1 MKNIFLLSALS
12 IAPLVAFANTEADH
26 DHDKK
31 APAAETKPASKTSTH
46 EHKAGDGCCEAEADK
61 GHEHEHGD
69 DIVLTPAVV
78 TQFGL
83 TVEKIAAGKI
93 ARTTIVSG
101 EIAKDESLVKAPAL
115 VVLAKVSDRAAA
127 KFKAGETHLRVA
139 PLGGQSCEAL
149 FHSVTPVTN
158 SAKGFITARFVVENK
173 DAKLEA
179 GAKSEFRLVTSE
191 KEFPLTAPRAAILN
205 VKGKTFVFVE
215 EKPGVYER
223 HPVTMADGDDLR
235 VAVKGIE
242 AGEAVATDSAALLKA
257 LDSAHGHS
265 HGPDGDEHDHDH
277 ADHDHAKH
285 DHADHDHA
293 KHDHAKPATTPAK

>member
-1 MKNIFLLSALS
+1 MKHFIPLAALS
-12 IAPLVAFANTEADH
+12 FAPLVAFANAEADH

-31 APAAETKPASKTSTH
+31 APAAKTASAECK
-46 EHKAGDGCCEAEADK
+46 DGCCDSDATK
-61 GHEHEHGD
+61 GHEHGDEHGD
-69 DIVLTPAVV
+69 DITIAPELVAK
-78 TQFGL
+78 FGL
-83 TVEKIAAGKI
+83 TTEKIAPGKI
-93 ARTTIVSG
+93 ARTTILTG
-101 EIAKDESLVKAPAL
+101 EITKDESLAKAPAV
-115 VVLAKVSDRAAA
+115 VVLAKVSERAAT

-149 FHSVTPVTN
+149 FHSLTPVAD

-179 GAKSEFRLVTSE
+179 GTKSEFRLVTSE
-191 KEFPLTAPRAAILN
+191 KEFPLTIPRAAILN

-223 HPVTMADGDDLR
+223 HPLTMVDGDDRR

-242 AGEAVATDSAALLKA
+242 AGEAVATDAAALLKA

-265 HGPDGDEHDHDH
+265 HGPDGDEPDHDHDHDH
-277 ADHDHAKH
+277 AGHNHDKGHAHDHGAN
-285 DHADHDHA
+285 
-293 KHDHAKPATTPAK
+293 KPADGVSKK